1 MRNDNRIK
9 KMIISALL
17 TAIAVIIP
25 LQFGFLKI
33 NFGPFTA
40 TVASHVPMFIAMI
53 ISPKVGIVVG
63 IGSTL
68 AFAMTSPLVVAVR
81 AASHIIVGY
90 VGGRLFRKYK
100 TLKMPTLITAPIHGI
115 LEGLALIPFGID
127 TWTIILI
134 TIFGT
139 IIHHFIDAFISFI
152 IIKSMANSKN
162 NKNIYENFENKFI
175 K

>member
-1 MRNDNRIK
+1 MTNNNRVK

-25 LQFGFLKI
+25 LQFGFLRVYI
-33 NFGPFTA
+33 PPFTA
-40 TVASHVPMFIAMI
+40 TIASHVPMFLAMI
-53 ISPKVGIVVG
+53 ISPKVALIVG
-63 IGSTL
+63 AGSTFGFL
-68 AFAMTSPLVVAVR
+68 LTSGAPVALR
-81 AASHIIVGY
+81 AASHIVVGY
-90 VGGRLFRKYK
+90 IGGRLFRKYK
-100 TLKMPTLITAPIHGI
+100 NLKMPTIITAPIHGI
-115 LEGLALIPFGID
+115 LEGIAIIPFGID
-127 TWTIILI
+127 TTTIILI

-162 NKNIYENFENKFI
+162 NKNIYENFENKFL